1 MSKQRRK
8 SNECPNCGQHL
19 RHDDEFCSHCGQEN
33 HELRVP
39 IGHLFFEFIES
50 ITHFDGKLWATLR
63 TMLVPGKVTEDYL
76 EGKRARFVPP
86 GRLYIFTS
94 VVYFFLL
101 GWSLKHSGIEDLRN
115 GTQTTALTVQ
125 EGKLVEEPLPQGTLR
140 LKNGELEMNSSIPDS
155 LIQRLRARAGD
166 LSREELDTALV
177 SIGWKPTWL
186 RGRLLKAIV
195 HLPDDQQ
202 AAVAYIMMLVPKA
215 MSYSM
220 FLLMPFLALLLE
232 LIVARRRYYYEHIIF
247 SVHIHIASFMLS
259 IAQTLIG
266 VVGGE
271 LWGAI
276 TTGLF
281 TLAMVI
287 YFILALRRVYR
298 KTIGA
303 AIGYSLV
310 LAVPYYLA
318 TGALVFLFFA
328 VGFLWV

>member
-8 SNECPNCGQHL
+8 SSDCPNCGNHL
-19 RHDDEFCSHCGQEN
+19 RHDDEFCSRCGQEN

-39 IGHLFFEFIES
+39 IGHLLFEFIES

-63 TMLVPGKVTEDYL
+63 AMLVPGKVTEDYL
-76 EGKRARFVPP
+76 AGKRARFVPP

-94 VVYFFLL
+94 IVYFFLL
-101 GWSLKHSGIEDLRN
+101 GWSLKHSGIETLRN
-115 GTQTTALTVQ
+115 GEGTATVSAR
-125 EGKLVEEPLPQGTLR
+125 EERTVDEPLPEGSMR
-140 LKNGELEMNSSIPDS
+140 IKNGEVQMNSSIPDS
-155 LIQRLRARAGD
+155 LIKSLRARAGELTRED
-166 LSREELDTALV
+166 LDSALV
-177 SIGWKPTWL
+177 SIGWEPTWL

-195 HLPDDQQ
+195 HLPDDKE
-202 AAVAYIMMLVPKA
+202 AAVAYVTMLVPKA

-259 IAQTLIG
+259 IAQTVIAMAG
-266 VVGGE
+266 NE
-271 LWGAI
+271 LWSSI
-276 TTGLF
+276 TTGIF
-281 TLAMVI
+281 TLVMVV
-287 YFILALRRVYR
+287 YFILALKRVYG

-310 LAVPYYLA
+310 LALPYYLA
-318 TGALVFLFFA
+318 TGLLMVLFFA